1 MPVSPRPSLERFWGD
16 GSRVVTWNVT
26 WYASGVAILSFRHKG
41 LERFFLS
48 GTTAGIQAQH
58 AGKLRLLLGRINVAL
73 EPRDMALPGLNLHPL
88 RGDRKGSW
96 AVKVS
101 ANWRIT
107 FKFSGPDVEDVD
119 YEDYH

>member
-1 MPVSPRPSLERFWGD
+1 
-16 GSRVVTWNVT
+16 
-26 WYASGVAILSFRHKG
+26 
-41 LERFFLS
+41 
-48 GTTAGIQAQH
+48 
-58 AGKLRLLLGRINVAL
+58 
-73 EPRDMALPGLNLHPL
+73 MALPGLDLHPL

-101 ANWRIT
+101 ANWRVT